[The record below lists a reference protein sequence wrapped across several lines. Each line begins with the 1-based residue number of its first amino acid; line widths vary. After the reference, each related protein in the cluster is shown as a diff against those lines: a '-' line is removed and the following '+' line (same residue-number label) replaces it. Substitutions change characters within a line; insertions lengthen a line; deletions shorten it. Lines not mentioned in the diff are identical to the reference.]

1 MGLRLHKN
9 TEDFKDLITVTSE
22 TLGLDPTII
31 EKDYWV
37 THALYRLSKSEYIEH
52 IVIKGGTSL
61 TKGYE
66 DLHRFSED
74 IDIALLTSNVTNSQ
88 IKKIMSKVEKIMS
101 AELSIKLFNDEC
113 KSGDY
118 RYTQFSYP
126 SIFMGYLSELHPSIR
141 FEISSFMHPH
151 PYEKKE
157 LCSMIGN
164 YLYIKEMQ
172 NVLLQYD
179 LIKFNLNVLAIE
191 RTVVEKIAS
200 LIRMSYESNLSE
212 FLSKTRHLYDL
223 YMTYNTVKDFYNN
236 KQKFIEMVVIVK
248 NAELKSRFKGKYPVE
263 NSWRV
268 APLFKILEEERV
280 EIAYRDYFGA
290 EFVYGKLPD
299 YNQVKSIF
307 RELHNLFFLYEI

>member
-1 MGLRLHKN
+1 MGLRLHEN

-22 TLGLDPTII
+22 YLGLDQTII
-31 EKDYWV
+31 EKDYWI
-37 THALYRLSKSEYIEH
+37 THSLYKLSKSEYIDH
-52 IVIKGGTSL
+52 VVIKGGTSL
-61 TKGYE
+61 SKCYK

-74 IDIALLTSNVTNSQ
+74 IDIALLASNMTNSQ
-88 IKKIMSKVEKIMS
+88 IKNTMSKVEKIMS
-101 AELSIKLFNDEC
+101 AELFLELFNDEC
-113 KSGDY
+113 KSGVY

-126 SIFMGYLSELHPSIR
+126 SFIIGYLTELHHSIR

-151 PYEKKE
+151 PYKKKE

-172 NVLLQYD
+172 DVLDQYD
-179 LIKFNLNVLAIE
+179 LFKFDLNVLAIE

-212 FLSKTRHLYDL
+212 LLSKTRHLYDL
-223 YMTYNTVKDFYNN
+223 YMTYSLVKDFYNN
-236 KQKFIEMVVIVK
+236 KQKFVEMVIIVK
-248 NAELKSRFKGKYPVE
+248 AAELESRFKDKYPVE
-263 NSWRV
+263 KSWME
-268 APLFKILEEERV
+268 APLFNLLEDERV

-299 YNQVKSIF
+299 YKQVKAIF
-307 RELHNLFFLYEI
+307 YELHNLFSLYEI